1 MSTVLRG
8 FSPPTRTKND
18 LLDRRTTLSA
28 VRYLT
33 SLTGSNSAISRW
45 LSIYYPLLAAH
56 VADTNDPHRVSDID
70 LTDDI
75 LAGTVP
81 LLNDAGNNTT
91 IVSTASFTPDT
102 VSAIDILARIRDL
115 VLSLYVYEVTTAV
128 GTVVY
133 TTGRDWGMFESM
145 TRSSSE
151 TVSGTLDTFSD
162 FLSTVVIAPDNL
174 NAVPQIPSYPQIP
187 LAATFY
193 ESYLMPRNAQVD
205 HSTFVLD
212 TSTLD
217 AGALNPSATLI
228 TLDDVPYLTLQVIF
242 HIPTDTDKT
251 SQQLLVLGD
260 GKYSLTWYRYPN
272 FRVAL
277 CDNTNSSSVVEL
289 ASVLTNEG
297 HVILD
302 VDVMA
307 GTVSLHGDLHSNVKI
322 PTSWTVLTLQA
333 KNTDGTVDDSVSFFI
348 ANVPEGMTFD
358 ATTGV
363 LTSDGTLGSGELIV
377 TATDSDGKSDQFT
390 IPYNAEKS
398 APASQEVTVD
408 IPTSLIG
415 GWSNV
420 DYGVPLGNAYAS
432 TITIQSLVIYQNE
445 LARARILSMIPT
457 M

>member
-28 VRYLT
+28 IRYLT

-56 VADTNDPHRVSDID
+56 IADTNDPHRVADID

-75 LAGTVP
+75 LASTVP

-91 IVSTASFTPDT
+91 TVNTASFTT
-102 VSAIDILARIRDL
+102 NTTSAIDILARIRDL

-133 TTGRDWGMFESM
+133 TTGRDWGMFDSM
-145 TRSSSE
+145 TRSANE

-162 FLSTVVIAPDNL
+162 FLSTAVIAPDNL
-174 NAVPQIPSYPQIP
+174 NAAPQIPSYPQIP
-187 LAATFY
+187 LAAMFY
-193 ESYLMPRNAQVD
+193 ESYLMPRNTQVS
-205 HSTFVLD
+205 H
-212 TSTLD
+212 STLD
-217 AGALNPSATLI
+217 NSASNQSATLI
-228 TLDDVPYLTLQVIF
+228 TLDDVPYLTLQAIF
-242 HIPTDTDKT
+242 HIPADTTKL
-251 SQQLLVLGD
+251 SQRLILLD
-260 GKYSLTWYRYPN
+260 NGKYSLTWYRYPN

-277 CDNTNSSSVVEL
+277 CDNTNASSVVEL
-289 ASVLTNEG
+289 ASVITNEG
-297 HVILD
+297 HIMID

-307 GTVSLHGDLHSNVKI
+307 GTVTLYGDLHSNVKI

-333 KNTDGTVDDSVSFFI
+333 KNKDGTVDDSVSFYI
-348 ANVPEGMTFD
+348 DNIPKGMTFD
-358 ATTGV
+358 TTTNV
-363 LTSDGTLGSGELIV
+363 LTSNGTLGSGELIV
-377 TATDSDGKSDQFT
+377 TATDSDGESDQFI

-398 APASQEVTVD
+398 APTSQEVTIE
-408 IPTSLIG
+408 IPASLVG
-415 GWSNV
+415 GWTNV
-420 DYGVPLGNAYAS
+420 DYGVPLGNSYAS